1 MLPDLTTIKDL
12 LPEISLIALAM
23 WIYIGGTIAT
33 QRQWWSWFSLAAYV
47 VVGFM
52 LYKQDLIMW
61 PYLSE
66 TGGGS
71 VSGPL
76 VIDYLGH
83 ATRWIAVAMGF
94 IFTLMSSRLIGRR
107 TASEFLATL
116 MLLVVGVMIVARA
129 NDLVLMFL
137 GLELVSI
144 PTYVLL
150 FLGRSDRNSAEATT
164 KYFFLSILSS
174 AVLLYGFSFLYGMA
188 GTTVLMGTE
197 GNPGIREILGTMT
210 QSEVADGLG
219 RFAPFALILILAG
232 LGFRL
237 AAVPFH
243 FYAPDVYQGTTNA
256 NAGLLTVAPKIVG
269 IVGIVRLIVAT
280 MPLSAHLGWQLV
292 IVLSILTMTI
302 GNVAALWQKN
312 LRRLMAYSSIA
323 HAGYMLIGLTV
334 ALASRNQGLV
344 ENGGVAAMYLYL
356 LVYVVASAGI
366 FAALSFLSSE
376 DREVNTL
383 DDISGVASRH
393 PAIAGAVALF
403 MFSLAGIPPLAG
415 FWGKFSLF
423 GGAISAAANVDHAA
437 TSNWLIA
444 LAIVGVLNAA
454 IAAAYYLR
462 VIATM
467 YFYSSSRENDA
478 RGGWEPAV
486 ATALCAFAVVA
497 LGVLPGS
504 IMKTSR
510 LAEQSALA
518 GTHDGASS
526 TLAAYQTDARVDER

>member
-66 TGGGS
+66 TDGGA

-94 IFTLMSSRLIGRR
+94 VFTLMSSRLIGRR

-150 FLGRSDRNSAEATT
+150 FLGRGDRSSAEATT

-197 GNPGIREILGTMT
+197 GNPGIREMLGTMT

-269 IVGIVRLIVAT
+269 IVGIIRLIVAT

-334 ALASRNQGLV
+334 ALAGRNQGLV

-437 TSNWLIA
+437 TSSWLIT

-467 YFYSSSRENDA
+467 YFYSSSREEDA
-478 RGGWEPAV
+478 RGGWEAAV
-486 ATALCAFAVVA
+486 ATGLCAFTVVA
-497 LGVLPGS
+497 LGILPGS
-504 IMKTSR
+504 IMRTSR
-510 LAEQSALA
+510 LAEQSAIA
-518 GTHDGASS
+518 GTTVKASS

>member
-1 MLPDLTTIKDL
+1 
-12 LPEISLIALAM
+12 
-23 WIYIGGTIAT
+23 
-33 QRQWWSWFSLAAYV
+33 
-47 VVGFM
+47 
-52 LYKQDLIMW
+52 
-61 PYLSE
+61 
-66 TGGGS
+66 
-71 VSGPL
+71 
-76 VIDYLGH
+76 
-83 ATRWIAVAMGF
+83 
-94 IFTLMSSRLIGRR
+94 
-107 TASEFLATL
+107 
-116 MLLVVGVMIVARA
+116 
-129 NDLVLMFL
+129 
-137 GLELVSI
+137 
-144 PTYVLL
+144 
-150 FLGRSDRNSAEATT
+150 
-164 KYFFLSILSS
+164 
-174 AVLLYGFSFLYGMA
+174 FSFLYGMA

-197 GNPGIREILGTMT
+197 GNPGIREMLGTMT

-269 IVGIVRLIVAT
+269 IVGIIRLIVAT

-334 ALASRNQGLV
+334 ALAGRNQGLV

-437 TSNWLIA
+437 TSSWLIT

-467 YFYSSSRENDA
+467 YFYSSSREEDA
-478 RGGWEPAV
+478 RGGWEAAV
-486 ATALCAFAVVA
+486 ATGLCAFTVVA
-497 LGVLPGS
+497 LGILPGS
-504 IMKTSR
+504 IMRTSR
-510 LAEQSALA
+510 LAEQSAIA
-518 GTHDGASS
+518 GTTVKASS

>member
-66 TGGGS
+66 TDGGA
-71 VSGPL
+71 VTGPL

-94 IFTLMSSRLIGRR
+94 VFTLMSSRLIGRR

-150 FLGRSDRNSAEATT
+150 FLGRGDRSSAEATT

-197 GNPGIREILGTMT
+197 GNPGIREMLGTMT

-269 IVGIVRLIVAT
+269 IVGIIRLIVAT

-334 ALASRNQGLV
+334 ALAGRNQGLV

-437 TSNWLIA
+437 TSSWLIT

-467 YFYSSSRENDA
+467 YFYSSSREEDA
-478 RGGWEPAV
+478 RGGWEAAV
-486 ATALCAFAVVA
+486 ATGLCAFTVVA
-497 LGVLPGS
+497 LGILPGS
-504 IMKTSR
+504 IMRTSR
-510 LAEQSALA
+510 LAEQSAIA
-518 GTHDGASS
+518 GTTVKASS